1 MHEEMIQPSVLGVVG
16 RTILFSLFAIVALF
30 SVV

>member
-1 MHEEMIQPSVLGVVG
+1 MHVEMIQPSVLGVVS
-16 RTILFSLFAIVALF
+16 RTILFSLFAIVAVF